1 MTSCQGCVLGRAVGN
16 WGAILLPQKI
26 IAVIGTFFF
35 RSNETI
41 YLLAPAVFRPSDCLV
56 WSKIHNG
63 VKKIMHLHYSFIVLR
78 RIQSSMSLSKC
89 QFRLY
94 AGEHIRIQKTFDPT
108 QRGEKDYSVTLQ
120 FHSCT

>member
-1 MTSCQGCVLGRAVGN
+1 
-16 WGAILLPQKI
+16 
-26 IAVIGTFFF
+26 
-35 RSNETI
+35 
-41 YLLAPAVFRPSDCLV
+41 
-56 WSKIHNG
+56 
-63 VKKIMHLHYSFIVLR
+63 MHLHYSFIVLR
-78 RIQSSMSLSKC
+78 RIQSSMSLSKI